1 MFPHLPATMKTDIII
16 SSTSYPFFL
25 ILLLGGLF
33 LTLRMGWIQLR
44 YPFLSLKIL
53 AGALDWKG
61 SRGKITPGQA
71 YFAGSLGSLV
81 PGTMAGSALALLFAG
96 PSIFPL
102 LWFIHFLQASTEYIL
117 STATLRTR
125 NRSQKGFMESSL
137 LLAATK
143 LTRVR
148 WAGLLHSIFFI
159 GSALLAGSLLNMHLL
174 HTVSQPLRSEIPA
187 PGPMGLSVSFLFI
200 VILILAGG
208 IRRIGLFARFTAYAG
223 ILLLLAVLFSLSFD
237 PLTHTAHFWNALLAD
252 PLQPYS
258 AEQLPVT
265 MLSVA
270 VYFSMSEFAGGRLAT
285 ISGLVRTDHPAK
297 QGLVAQLFPAA
308 QIIISFM
315 AAALLYERFP
325 VQSNILAAGN
335 ADAVVDQAS
344 ALLNQVFSTFLLI
357 GQPDA
362 VAPISYVL
370 VGVFALFMVL
380 STTTWLYTGS
390 MTFRHLTGSRIPN
403 VFPALFI
410 LLLLYAGYALES
422 GSFYETVY
430 FSSYTGF
437 ALFSTVFGILL
448 ALLFAK
454 HSRQD
459 LVRYQNSREGKQD
472 VSRDLYLM
480 LLSLLP
486 ANLLS
491 RFFGAFSLIRF
502 PRPIQTLALK
512 LFARAYKI
520 NLEEA
525 EKPIE
530 QYPSL
535 NAFFTRA
542 LKPGV
547 RPIDMGRKT
556 IISPVDARLSR
567 MGVIQE
573 GLLIQAKGIYYTL
586 KDLLGDP
593 QFVPLFE
600 DGHYCVLYLSPQD
613 YHRMHTPFECDVLGY
628 TYSPG
633 RLFPVNKIAVEGL
646 TGLFP
651 KNERLTSIL
660 KTRYGHIAMIKVGA
674 TNVGRIRV
682 TYDSIKTNT
691 WFRKRKAH
699 MYSKPVKMRRGEEI
713 GRFEMGSTVI
723 LVFEK
728 GRMEFH
734 KERHEGEKL
743 KLGQPLGY
751 FH

>member
-1 MFPHLPATMKTDIII
+1 MKTDLIL
-16 SSTSYPFFL
+16 SSSSYPIFL

-33 LTLRMGWIQLR
+33 LTFRTGWIQLR
-44 YPFLSLKIL
+44 YPFLSLKIF

-71 YFAGSLGSLV
+71 FFAGTLGSLI
-81 PGTMAGSALALLFAG
+81 PGTFAG
-96 PSIFPL
+96 TAFVLFFSGPALFPL
-102 LWFIHFLQASTEYIL
+102 LWLIHFFQGATEYIL

-125 NRSQKGFMESSL
+125 NRGSKGFMESSL

-148 WAGLLHSIFFI
+148 WAGLLHAIFFI
-159 GSALLAGSLLNMHLL
+159 GAALLAGSILNVFLL
-174 HTVSQPLRSEIPA
+174 HTVTRSIRSALPA
-187 PGPMGLSVSFLFI
+187 PGAMGMAVAFLFI
-200 VILILAGG
+200 VILIIAGG
-208 IRRIGLFARFTAYAG
+208 IRRIGLFGKFTAYAS
-223 ILLLLAVLFSLSFD
+223 ILLIAAALFSISFS
-237 PLTHTAHFWNALLAD
+237 PLTHTARFVEALLAD
-252 PLQPYS
+252 PLLPYRP
-258 AEQLPVT
+258 EQLPMT

-270 VYFSMSEFAGGRLAT
+270 VYFALSEFAGGRLAVV
-285 ISGLVRTDHPAK
+285 SGLVRTDHPAK

-308 QIIISFM
+308 QILLSFV
-315 AAALLYERFP
+315 AGALLFERFS
-325 VQSNILAAGN
+325 VQADILKPDGAR
-335 ADAVVDQAS
+335 AVLERAS
-344 ALLNQVFSTFLLI
+344 ATLEQVFSTVFLIHRDDIL
-357 GQPDA
+357 
-362 VAPISYVL
+362 APVTYLL
-370 VGVFALFMVL
+370 VGVFALFVLL
-380 STTTWLYTGS
+380 STITWLYTGS

-403 VFPALFI
+403 VFPALGV
-410 LLLLYAGYALES
+410 LLALYTGYATES
-422 GSFYETVY
+422 GSFQPAIFFT
-430 FSSYTGF
+430 SYIGF
-437 ALFSTVFGILL
+437 ALFSAVFGILL
-448 ALLFAK
+448 AFLFAK
-454 HSRQD
+454 HSRQE

-486 ANLLS
+486 ANLIS
-491 RFFGAFSLIRF
+491 RFFGVLSLIRF

-512 LFARAYKI
+512 AFARAYDI

-530 QYPSL
+530 QYTSL

-547 RPIDMGRKT
+547 RPIDSGKKT
-556 IISPVDARLSR
+556 IVSPVDAKLSR

-593 QFVPLFE
+593 QFVSYFE

-613 YHRMHTPFECDVLGY
+613 YHRMHTPFESEVVAY

-660 KTRYGHIAMIKVGA
+660 RTKHGHIAMIKVGA
-674 TNVGRIRV
+674 TNVGKIRV

-691 WFRKRKAH
+691 WFRKRRAH
-699 MYSKPVKMRRGEEI
+699 LYENPPKMQRADEI

-723 LVFEK
+723 LLFEK
-728 GRMEFH
+728 GTMEFDAD
-734 KERHEGEKL
+734 RSEGDKIR
-743 KLGQPLGY
+743 LGQPIGH
-751 FH
+751 FR